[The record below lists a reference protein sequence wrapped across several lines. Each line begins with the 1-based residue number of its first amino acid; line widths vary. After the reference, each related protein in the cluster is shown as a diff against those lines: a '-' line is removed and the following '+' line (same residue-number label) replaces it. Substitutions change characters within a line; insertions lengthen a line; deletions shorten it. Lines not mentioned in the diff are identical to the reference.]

1 MSESRQGG
9 ETSVPLD
16 VAHRIWVHLRV
27 QSQSLCLA
35 ERLPGDVMAKAVPLQ
50 GEGAGWLLIWRREHR
65 LGNGRWDGDHLLHSF
80 QEHWRLRETPGISK

>member
-35 ERLPGDVMAKAVPLQ
+35 EVA
-50 GEGAGWLLIWRREHR
+50 W
-65 LGNGRWDGDHLLHSF
+65 GRDG
-80 QEHWRLRETPGISK
+80 